1 MKKLSLPILSLI
13 LLASCGE
20 KSSSEKIESDNILED
35 LTYSVD
41 TVVVDPGD
49 ELINLSMG
57 LYFFDVSKDSKR
69 LYQLTPNDQS
79 VAVVDLDRLEL
90 IKKIKF
96 EKEGPNGVGSFPAEI
111 KVLPDENFM
120 LSTFNSAG
128 IFDSQSIKIDDIS
141 LKAEEHPELEL
152 KEGQDLNFQIN
163 CSEDGGFLYSLP
175 GGIMESERDLAVI
188 NRSTNKGKMIDIPAL
203 DNTGKFSIMFFQNGM
218 GEISME
224 DYFLDEYNGNLYL
237 SSSVTSDLYRYNFQQ
252 DSLQLFSFPI
262 TVSPKEKT
270 EFPKTE
276 VSSKEEQE
284 EESQKVRSQIS
295 FKHIMW
301 DESRQLFF
309 RIASITVPNETPG
322 SPAKISVFLY
332 AFDSDM
338 KLVGE
343 TLIDDLKSIPSS
355 AFFKDGKLY
364 SYVNVEDELG
374 FAVFTFNF

>member
-96 EKEGPNGVGSFPAEI
+96 EKEGPNGIGSFPADV
-111 KVLPDENFM
+111 KVLPDEKFM
-120 LSTFNSAG
+120 FSTFQSAG
-128 IFDSQSIKIDDIS
+128 IFDSQTTKIDDIT
-141 LKAEEHPELEL
+141 LKADQFPELGVE
-152 KEGQDLNFQIN
+152 ESQDMNFQIN
-163 CSEDGGFLYSLP
+163 VSQNGDYLYSLP
-175 GGIMESERDLAVI
+175 GGIMESNRDLVVI
-188 NRSTNKGKMIDIPAL
+188 DRSNKTGKKFDIPAL
-203 DNTGKFSIMFFQNGM
+203 DNTGKFSILFFQDGM
-218 GEISME
+218 GEVTME
-224 DYFLDEYNGNLYL
+224 DYFMDEYQDNLYL
-237 SSSVTSDLYRYNFQQ
+237 SSSVTSDLYRYDFEG
-252 DSLQLFSFPI
+252 DSLELFSFPI
-262 TVSPKEKT
+262 SVSPKEKT

-276 VSSKEEQE
+276 VSSKEKARVERE
-284 EESQKVRSQIS
+284 KVNSQIS
-295 FKHIMW
+295 FKHLMW
-301 DESRQLFF
+301 DESRKLFF
-309 RIASITVPNETPG
+309 RIGSITIPSDTPG

-332 AFDSDM
+332 AFDSEM

-343 TLIDDLKSIPSS
+343 TLIDDLKSIPES

-374 FAVFTFNF
+374 FAVFTFDF

>member
-1 MKKLSLPILSLI
+1 MKKLSLPFLSLA
-13 LLASCGE
+13 LLVSCGE
-20 KSSSEKIESDNILED
+20 KGNSEKAESDNILEG
-35 LTYSVD
+35 LTYAVD

-295 FKHIMW
+295 LKHIMW

-374 FAVFTFNF
+374 FAVFTFDF